1 MAAPCDKSPLLIMME
16 YYRRPSGDV
25 KNLDSYSL

>member
-16 YYRRPSGDV
+16 YYRQPGGAV
-25 KNLDSYSL
+25 KNLDSRSP